1 MTGWSVTMTR
11 EQWRELESHLYPGDW
26 DEHAA
31 VLRCGVARTTRGT
44 RLLVHD
50 IVFARDGIDYVPGER
65 GYRMLTSDFVRDTA
79 YSCAQDKLVYL
90 AVHCHGGTDSVEFSG
105 ADLDSHVRGYPALL
119 DFTAMPVVGALVFAR
134 AAVAG
139 DLWLAGGG
147 RAALDYLRIVGRPQ
161 VELRPE
167 YGRPTQVD
175 ASYDRQA
182 RLFGDRGQNL
192 LAGRR
197 VAVIGLGGAGSLICE
212 YLARLGVGELVLIDP
227 DRIETSNLSRVVG
240 SRRIDAWPWL
250 TDTRRP
256 GWVRVIGD
264 TLSTPKVNIAARVAR
279 QASNTVKVTKR
290 HADVTEPAVAAL
302 LTTCD
307 HIFLAADSHL
317 ARRLV
322 DAITHQYLI
331 PSTQVGAKV
340 SIVDESGAIADIF
353 SISRSNSPG
362 HGCMRCNDLLDPAKM
377 ADEALSNAE
386 RRRQRYVDEDEVHAP
401 SVISLNAAAASR
413 AVDDWLMSVTG
424 LTRTDVDP
432 DHWVGYHPL
441 DDETREYETAKDPN
455 CPDCGPTRFALGD
468 ATTLPTRIR

>member
-1 MTGWSVTMTR
+1 MTGWSVTMTG
-11 EQWRELESHLYPGDW
+11 EHWDDLESHLYPGDW

-31 VLRCGVARTTRGT
+31 VLRCGVAHTKRGT

-65 GYRMLTSDFVRDTA
+65 GYRMLTPDFVRDTA
-79 YSCAQDKLVYL
+79 YACAQDKLVYL

-105 ADLDSHVRGYPALL
+105 TDLASHARGYPALL
-119 DFTAMPVVGALVFAR
+119 DFTEMPVVGALVFAH
-134 AAVAG
+134 ASVAG

-147 RAALDYLRIVGRPQ
+147 RVGLDYLRIVGRPQ

-167 YGRPTQVD
+167 NERPTQVD

-212 YLARLGVGELVLIDP
+212 YLVRLGVGELVLIDQE
-227 DRIETSNLSRVVG
+227 RIETSNLSRVVG

-256 GWVRVIGD
+256 GWVRLIGEA
-264 TLSTPKVNIAARVAR
+264 LSAPKVNIAARVAH
-279 QASNTVKVTKR
+279 QASKGIKVIKR
-290 HADVTEPAVAAL
+290 RADVTEPVVAAL
-302 LTTCD
+302 LPTCD

-340 SIVDESGAIADIF
+340 SVVRDNGAIADVF
-353 SISRSNSPG
+353 AISRSNSPG
-362 HGCMRCNDLLDPAKM
+362 HGCMRCNDLVDPAKM
-377 ADEALSNAE
+377 AEEALTDAE
-386 RRRQRYVDEDEVHAP
+386 RRRQRYVDEAEVHAP
-401 SVISLNAAAASR
+401 SVITLNAVAASR

-424 LTRTDVDP
+424 LTRSGVDK

-441 DDETREYETAKDPN
+441 DDETREYETVKDPN
-455 CPDCGPTRFALGD
+455 CPNCGPARFALGD
-468 ATTLPTRIR
+468 AATLPTRIR